1 MIEIPIDD
9 PDDPRLS
16 AYRDI
21 RERDL
26 VGRQGRFIAEGKVVV
41 EALVTGGRF
50 GIESAL
56 VLEGR
61 LAGMQDILAR
71 ARPDLPVY
79 VVTRAVIDAVAGFP
93 MHRGILAIGVRED
106 STDIAT
112 LLGGLPERALVVAL
126 CGIANHDNVG
136 AIFRNSAAFGVDA
149 VLLDAT
155 SCDPLYRK
163 AIRVSTGSALKVPF
177 AIAPTGDAMIDAL
190 SAAGFTTLALT
201 PSGST
206 TIADTPRTER
216 MALLLGSEGEGL
228 PVALMQRLTT
238 VRIPMAQGFDSLNVA
253 TAAAIALHEMRRSE
267 TY

>member
-9 PDDPRLS
+9 PNDPRLS

-41 EALVTGGRF
+41 EALVTGRRF

-106 STDIAT
+106 
-112 LLGGLPERALVVAL
+112 
-126 CGIANHDNVG
+126 
-136 AIFRNSAAFGVDA
+136 
-149 VLLDAT
+149 
-155 SCDPLYRK
+155 
-163 AIRVSTGSALKVPF
+163 
-177 AIAPTGDAMIDAL
+177 
-190 SAAGFTTLALT
+190 
-201 PSGST
+201 
-206 TIADTPRTER
+206 
-216 MALLLGSEGEGL
+216 
-228 PVALMQRLTT
+228 
-238 VRIPMAQGFDSLNVA
+238 
-253 TAAAIALHEMRRSE
+253 
-267 TY
+267 